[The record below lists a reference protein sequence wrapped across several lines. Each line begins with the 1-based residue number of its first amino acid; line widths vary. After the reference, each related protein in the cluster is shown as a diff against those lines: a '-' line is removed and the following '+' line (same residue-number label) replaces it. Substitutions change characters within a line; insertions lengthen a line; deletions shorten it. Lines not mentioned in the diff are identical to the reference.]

1 MHSEKEFD
9 VSSIEGWRANPYAV
23 APMIPPL
30 AVPSLP
36 NRRCLRE
43 MAVEV
48 SVRLMGSLV
57 LGAFAFVAWLQ
68 WSAAPERITLL
79 LLVATSSLTVGLALF
94 TRVPAKRDWRL
105 VPVIVSVCG
114 TFYFLAVRLDPGIR
128 LIPES
133 SGAFLCGAGIL
144 WQLYAKASLRRSF
157 GIVPANRGIVSS
169 GAYRWVRHPIYLGYV
184 IADMGFLLTNFGAW
198 NVMVYGGLFTLQV
211 TRIIQ
216 EERFLASDPA
226 YAEYRSKIRYRV
238 LPGLF

>member
-1 MHSEKEFD
+1 
-9 VSSIEGWRANPYAV
+9 
-23 APMIPPL
+23 
-30 AVPSLP
+30 
-36 NRRCLRE
+36 

-48 SVRLMGSLV
+48 SVRLAGGLA

-105 VPVIVSVCG
+105 VPVVVSVCG
-114 TFYFLAVRLDPGIR
+114 TFYFLAVRLEPGMR
-128 LIPES
+128 LIPENV
-133 SGAFLCGAGIL
+133 GAFVCGVGIL

-198 NVMVYGGLFTLQV
+198 NVTVYGGLLALQV
-211 TRIIQ
+211 IRILQ

-226 YAEYRSKIRYRV
+226 YGEYRAKVRYRV